1 MDGLLI
7 FFLATYFENLV
18 YNMFGISCFSFF
30 KFTVTLRFI
39 ESFHDTDVACD
50 EEFDGLDHT
59 KPYYR

>member
-7 FFLATYFENLV
+7 FFLDTYFERTC
-18 YNMFGISCFSFF
+18 FGFRLFF
-30 KFTVTLRFI
+30 ELTVTLRFI